1 MTPGIT
7 RGEAII
13 PRGGTVL
20 IIGVG
25 AVGMPAGTIRG
36 MTRGGDHLGD
46 GAAGMPVGIIIL
58 IIGVAGT
65 RIIITHTLRH
75 ITGTDVPDIR
85 EARDGQ
91 VMPAICGATGPIP
104 PDVMPGLYEAQGVM
118 PDATLPEMR
127 PLCVVKT

>member
-20 IIGVG
+20 IIGDG

-46 GAAGMPVGIIIL
+46 GAVGMPVGIIIL
-58 IIGVAGT
+58 IIGAAGT
-65 RIIITHTLRH
+65 RITITHTLRR

-85 EARDGQ
+85 EVQVGQ
-91 VMPAICGATGPIP
+91 AMPAICGVTGPIL
-104 PDVMPGLYEAQGVM
+104 PDVMPELYEVRDVM

-127 PLCVVKT
+127 PLCVVRT